1 MPSFGVIVVRI
12 FPHSGWIRRYTEYL
26 CSVRMWENADR
37 NNSEYGHFSRSL
49 TVLLCYFKMVTFPE
63 YIIYSAN
70 GTMYRVISSRS
81 TAPYCLPQPLTAWK
95 SKAQPHYHKA
105 FLVLRKTNNWFYHY
119 VVRYHFIIQYFDYK
133 CLIYHF
139 IRIVEKCILTN
150 FLLVLSTFIPWVTL
164 LLKFKL

>member
-1 MPSFGVIVVRI
+1 MR
-12 FPHSGWIRRYTEYL
+12 
-26 CSVRMWENADR
+26 ENADQ

-49 TVLLCYFKMVTFPE
+49 TVLLCYFKMVKFPE

-70 GTMYRVISSRS
+70 GAMYRVISSRP
-81 TAPYCLPQPLTAWK
+81 TAPDCPSQPLTAWK
-95 SKAQPHYHKA
+95 SKAQPHYHKV

-119 VVRYHFIIQYFDYK
+119 VLRHHFIFQYFDSK

-139 IRIVEKCILTN
+139 IRIVEKCTLTN
-150 FLLVLSTFIPWVTL
+150 FLLVLSKFIPRHIL